1 MAILKRNE
9 GNRRSAVKSMIFR
22 FFRSVNFESV
32 DCEVFIL
39 ILAFRFA
46 FLTINRYA
54 SVFDFLDN

>member
-1 MAILKRNE
+1 
-9 GNRRSAVKSMIFR
+9 MIFR